1 MAAETDPPLKDIVVY
16 ALARLGGAKKTV
28 HSEDI
33 AAKCYELARERFAW
47 RLPQYRKKG
56 WPDKYVV
63 KTALVDAKKQ
73 DYGGL
78 VEGTYGL
85 DAVKDGWWLTA
96 QGAKWFTENARRIE
110 SALSR
115 HSHAG
120 PMTSRERSRFVKQ
133 VHSQALFKTFLKT
146 RSVREASRYEF
157 TDFLSCSPDVP
168 QEVIVRKFQTL
179 EATATQAGDQD
190 VISFVDACRRN
201 FSGVLKRDESP
212 KQEEGGL

>member
-33 AAKCYELARERFAW
+33 AAKCYELAPDRFAW

-73 DYGGL
+73 EYGGL
-78 VEGTYGL
+78 VEGTYKL
-85 DAVKDGWWLTA
+85 DAAKDGWRLTA
-96 QGAKWFTENARRIE
+96 QGATWFKENARRIE
-110 SALSR
+110 SALKVQT
-115 HSHAG
+115 HSPA
-120 PMTSRERSRFVKQ
+120 MSAKERSRFLKRI
-133 VHSQALFKTFLKT
+133 HSQALFKAFVKT
-146 RSVREASRYEF
+146 RALKEATRYEF

-168 QEVIVRKFQTL
+168 REVIVRKFQTL
-179 EATATQAGDQD
+179 EATATHAGDQD
-190 VISFVDACRRN
+190 VISFLDACRRN
-201 FSGVLKRDESP
+201 FSEVLKRDDGPE
-212 KQEEGGL
+212 Q